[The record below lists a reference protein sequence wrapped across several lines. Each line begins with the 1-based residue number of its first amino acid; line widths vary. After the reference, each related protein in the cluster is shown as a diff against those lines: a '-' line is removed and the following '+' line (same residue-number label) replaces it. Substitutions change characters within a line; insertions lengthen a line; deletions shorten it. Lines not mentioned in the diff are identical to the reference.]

1 MSITKEQGDALIK
14 YIEEEAAFLRTERL
28 VGDSAELAVAIKNAA
43 ACRDEAL
50 AAFRALLP

>member
-1 MSITKEQGDALIK
+1 MTKEQGEALIK
-14 YIEEEAAFLRTERL
+14 YIEEEAAYLRTERL

-43 ACRDEAL
+43 TCRDEAL